1 MRVWVSV
8 GWRSR
13 LTVLVGAIH
22 CEQDRVSVLRV
33 QLNTIAP
40 TQTTH
45 LTASALPASYA
56 HTTHQPIRTC
66 PVIRVR
72 LDVLMRDRSITS
84 I

>member
-1 MRVWVSV
+1 MRVWAFV

-13 LTVLVGAIH
+13 LTVCVGASH
-22 CEQDRVSVLRV
+22 RAQEPSSVLRA

-45 LTASALPASYA
+45 LIASTLPASYA
-56 HTTHQPIRTC
+56 YTIHQPIC
-66 PVIRVR
+66 ACSVIRAR
-72 LDVLMRDRSITS
+72 LDVLMPDRSITS

>member
-22 CEQDRVSVLRV
+22 CEQDPVSVVRV

-45 LTASALPASYA
+45 LIASTLPASHAY
-56 HTTHQPIRTC
+56 TTHRPIRTFSALC
-66 PVIRVR
+66 TR
-72 LDVLMRDRSITS
+72 LDVLMPDRSITS